1 MDNRVRR
8 MESRLADFRILCND
22 VKLHKNRLEAGDG
35 AMPASRLESIIKE
48 KEEEVLKERAAI
60 ISDLQNMTA
69 TFVEGANREYVSLRK
84 FFLLYLYNTIRMA
97 HEKLSDDEFQKLLT
111 ENPEGVSFEVP
122 NRGTVT
128 FPLQLS
134 KKIAMAGKMLF
145 VNTAGVETST
155 IAIALAILQAPQLK
169 HCSYPNCKREDCIAV
184 KSDYEQLFEIFFKEK
199 ARTLGFQKAR
209 GEMSAAYDVVLSL
222 PTKESMKEP
231 EPEPVSL

>member
-1 MDNRVRR
+1 
-8 MESRLADFRILCND
+8 
-22 VKLHKNRLEAGDG
+22 
-35 AMPASRLESIIKE
+35 
-48 KEEEVLKERAAI
+48 
-60 ISDLQNMTA
+60 
-69 TFVEGANREYVSLRK
+69 
-84 FFLLYLYNTIRMA
+84 
-97 HEKLSDDEFQKLLT
+97 
-111 ENPEGVSFEVP
+111 
-122 NRGTVT
+122 
-128 FPLQLS
+128 
-134 KKIAMAGKMLF
+134 MLF

-231 EPEPVSL
+231 EPEPVSLTFEISLFLRENIHRLFAIYHTSSLVSSLPKIPFCNT